1 MMQFGNLR
9 IDQAFTAGQSEDSI
23 EDEYIS
29 KMLLRWEG
37 TAGTDGPNMAE
48 LKAAWINARLIK
60 GGKETILYDMSLWDL
75 LALTDFNGGFAC
87 GFSTSARMQY
97 GNIVMP
103 FGLDL
108 TAGGGGGHLEF
119 RFLRPTTVAD
129 TTFSMF
135 SMNDGSR
142 PGTLRYRTMTTLGT
156 AAYESVYKLYSRDET
171 DASSNI
177 KIGTDKIKPIYHKMG
192 RIALQEWAAVESASL
207 FGQLVSQDTPGPVL
221 VYPTNTLTLIS
232 VESIG

>member
-9 IDQAFTAGQSEDSI
+9 TNEAFAAGQSEDSI

-29 KMLLRWEG
+29 KMMIRWEG
-37 TAGTDGPNMAE
+37 TAGTDGPNEAE

-60 GGKETILYDMSLWDL
+60 GGKETILYDCSLWDI

-87 GFSTSARMQY
+87 TFSTSARMQY
-97 GNIVMP
+97 GNMVLP

-108 TAGGGGGHLEF
+108 TAAGGGGHLEF
-119 RFLRPTTVAD
+119 RFIRPTTVAN
-129 TTFSMF
+129 TTFSMW
-135 SMNDGSR
+135 SINDGSR
-142 PGTLRYRTMTTLGT
+142 PSTLRYRTMTTSGT
-156 AAYESVYKLYSRDET
+156 AAYESVYKVYSRDEVN
-171 DASSNI
+171 ASSNI
-177 KIGTDKIKPIYHKMG
+177 KIGTDKIKQIYHAMG
-192 RIALQEWAAVESASL
+192 RVALQEWAAMESASL

-221 VYPTNTLTLIS
+221 IYPTAAVTLLS